1 MIKRGISLITA
12 LLIILTVLT
21 NTFLSVSAQEIVE
34 ESTGAQESLSA
45 VSAEIESETVGIVE
59 EAPTITD
66 VKNEING
73 VRLTWNGIEPFSR
86 YRIYYQKAAC
96 ASSVREEKYDD
107 SAWVELAVVEGN
119 SYLHTAAED
128 AELGIYT
135 VCAVDSNN
143 EDASVYDQNGWENR
157 YYSAPEIKSI
167 SIGEDGVHLTWD
179 RSEEYIDE
187 RYRVLR
193 RSADEDEFSVIA
205 SGVID
210 GAYTDHS
217 AVPGSEYV
225 YTLCLTDSY
234 DRVLSS
240 FTEGVST
247 LTAYTVITSFEN
259 TAKGAKI
266 NWLPFFGADKYRVY
280 YRQNGSWVR
289 LTETVNTCY
298 TDTQATDGSTRIY
311 TVRCL
316 SADGSFVSG
325 YHKDGW
331 SNTFYAPP
339 VINDVRYNSGN
350 YTVAWSANAAVPSF
364 RIYRSTFSDG
374 VPTILGEVS
383 GYSFVDSAVPA
394 DSIVSYSLCA
404 VDENGVQISGLTEET
419 VYYQNGSPANE
430 TAVIGN
436 KQYRLSDGVPA
447 NGYFRENEENF
458 YYKNG
463 YRVEHNWYRA
473 GRFRT
478 KYNRTQWLYELMK
491 YSGSIPG
498 CSRSNGKSVF
508 ELAKKRGIIS
518 SYKENDFS
526 ASVDRLFVAQT
537 MVKAL
542 GYPQR
547 SVGTVSD
554 SADTSLST
562 IAYFGY
568 FIPDDNNRLYPN
580 ALVKDTEFDSLIC
593 ELMLY
598 QKLKGKKL
606 TAFGD
611 SVMYGYGNPV
621 ASTFE
626 GIPDMIAVKYG
637 MNCKKY
643 AKSGAVMGKTSGK
656 SHIADQVRNA
666 IDAGS
671 RSDLILLNGGTND
684 TWHTDI
690 KLGKITSGYDMSSID
705 ESNYTNGFE
714 KTMWLIKNEWK
725 NTPVIYIRSHRMA
738 LGTTARQESIGERAL
753 ELCRKWK
760 AAGIDLYNESEFN
773 GNILAMSQRY
783 CWDGD
788 NDDRGIHPNALGYAK
803 YYLPPVSQN
812 IALLFD
818 LTLIGDCNGDGEIN
832 IIDVYY
838 LQRYEA
844 AMVMDVD
851 DLTMMSGDVDCD
863 GTLSI
868 IDASLL
874 QRGLANLD
882 ISPYAIGETL

>member
-350 YTVAWSANAAVPSF
+350 YTVAWSANAAAPSF
-364 RIYRSTFSDG
+364 RIYRKDECKNDESVIVHAWNEAKIMLEDRETKLSYKTWIEPLSIYHVDRRNNVLYLRWPNHENLVRYLEETYLEQIEKEVRKNASDLDK
-374 VPTILGEVS
+374 VVILTVDDTLQNQYYHKRWHAFTRNLRDLMDEYPTMPVVVFRESDAGES
-383 GYSFVDSAVPA
+383 EAYIA
-394 DSIVSYSLCA
+394 DP
-404 VDENGVQISGLTEET
+404 ELTECIEGYAYDPDGDKFT
-419 VYYQNGSPANE
+419 EKIIAVY
-430 TAVIGN
+430 
-436 KQYRLSDGVPA
+436 
-447 NGYFRENEENF
+447 
-458 YYKNG
+458 
-463 YRVEHNWYRA
+463 
-473 GRFRT
+473 
-478 KYNRTQWLYELMK
+478 
-491 YSGSIPG
+491 
-498 CSRSNGKSVF
+498 
-508 ELAKKRGIIS
+508 AKKSRNS
-518 SYKENDFS
+518 SN
-526 ASVDRLFVAQT
+526 LFF
-537 MVKAL
+537 
-542 GYPQR
+542 G
-547 SVGTVSD
+547 SD
-554 SADTSLST
+554 EEMP
-562 IAYFGY
+562 F
-568 FIPDDNNRLYPN
+568 
-580 ALVKDTEFDSLIC
+580 
-593 ELMLY
+593 
-598 QKLKGKKL
+598 
-606 TAFGD
+606 
-611 SVMYGYGNPV
+611 
-621 ASTFE
+621 
-626 GIPDMIAVKYG
+626 
-637 MNCKKY
+637 
-643 AKSGAVMGKTSGK
+643 
-656 SHIADQVRNA
+656 
-666 IDAGS
+666 
-671 RSDLILLNGGTND
+671 
-684 TWHTDI
+684 
-690 KLGKITSGYDMSSID
+690 
-705 ESNYTNGFE
+705 
-714 KTMWLIKNEWK
+714 
-725 NTPVIYIRSHRMA
+725 
-738 LGTTARQESIGERAL
+738 
-753 ELCRKWK
+753 
-760 AAGIDLYNESEFN
+760 
-773 GNILAMSQRY
+773 
-783 CWDGD
+783 
-788 NDDRGIHPNALGYAK
+788 
-803 YYLPPVSQN
+803 
-812 IALLFD
+812 
-818 LTLIGDCNGDGEIN
+818 
-832 IIDVYY
+832 
-838 LQRYEA
+838 
-844 AMVMDVD
+844 
-851 DLTMMSGDVDCD
+851 
-863 GTLSI
+863 
-868 IDASLL
+868 
-874 QRGLANLD
+874 
-882 ISPYAIGETL
+882 